1 MTADCEH
8 AQGRPVRRI
17 GRPAGLLAAV
27 VISSAVLVTA
37 GAAAAFGA
45 GPGAAG
51 FVQAGSVPAGSVP
64 AGTVPAG
71 TVPALPAGTRV
82 LGAEPRS
89 VRLHITLVLR
99 SRDAAAMARL
109 ARQVSAPSS
118 PRYRQFLR
126 PRQVQA
132 RFGSSPHAVSV
143 LGSWLRG
150 YGLTAGPATGD
161 RLLLPVSGSVAEME
175 KAFRT
180 PIRLVR
186 LPGGRIAYA
195 NSRPAVVPAS
205 AATWVTGIIGLDN
218 LVLPRPALA
227 GAAAAGPAATSP
239 PPASPSP
246 AGTATAPGAGRQSA
260 GIPRACHA
268 ARTTPAT
275 FTADQIARAYGFSAV
290 YHRGFLGRGSTVAL
304 FEEADYA
311 NSDIATYTRCYRIK
325 PVIRRVRVDGG
336 TTIKASGLAVEEET
350 SDIETVTGLAPRAR
364 ILVYEAPGGSLA
376 TMIDNYA
383 AIMQQDRAQ
392 VVSSSYGYCELALA
406 AGHLTVILAEAGIFA
421 DMAIQGQS
429 MLAAS
434 GDAGSEQCLPFLAS
448 LHRPAYQLAVGDPA
462 SQPYV
467 TGVGGTAII
476 RSGFPPAEKAWNQ
489 TGPHGNGSGFRAPFD
504 GRNGRPKGYPF
515 NAASDGGIS
524 GLWRMPRWQRG
535 FDTSGNGSGIPCG
548 ALRGGLCREVPDV
561 SALAAADSL
570 ATPGYAI
577 YGTAGV
583 FNGRGWQSIGGTSLA
598 SPLWAA
604 LLALADQQAPAD
616 RLGLVSPALY
626 RIDRADPPAFNDVTA
641 GDNNY
646 LSRAGSPSNDTCTY
660 RGTQHLPCYRATRGY
675 DMATGLG
682 SPRAGRLTADLARL
696 PR

>member
-1 MTADCEH
+1 MTAGCEH

-27 VISSAVLVTA
+27 AISSAVLVTA

-51 FVQAGSVPAGSVP
+51 FVRAAYVPVGYVQAGTA
-64 AGTVPAG
+64 
-71 TVPALPAGTRV
+71 PALPAGTRV
-82 LGAEPRS
+82 LGPEPRS

-109 ARQVSAPSS
+109 AQQVSAPSS

-143 LGSWLRG
+143 LGSWLRR

-161 RLLLPVSGSVAEME
+161 RLLLPAAGSVAELE

-180 PIRLVR
+180 PIRLVK
-186 LPGGRIAYA
+186 LPGGRVAYA
-195 NSRPAVVPAS
+195 NSRPAIVPAS

-227 GAAAAGPAATSP
+227 STA
-239 PPASPSP
+239 P
-246 AGTATAPGAGRQSA
+246 AGTAPAGAVAAPGAGRPSA

-275 FTADQIARAYGFSAV
+275 FTADEIARAYGFSAV
-290 YHRGFLGRGSTVAL
+290 YHRGFLGSGSTVAL

-311 NSDIATYTRCYRIK
+311 NYDIATYTRCYRIR

-364 ILVYEAPGGSLA
+364 ILVYEAPGNSLA

-392 VVSSSYGYCELALA
+392 VVSSSYGYCEQVLG

-429 MLAAS
+429 VLAAS
-434 GDAGSEQCLPFLAS
+434 GDAGSEQCLPFLAG
-448 LHRPAYQLAVGDPA
+448 LHRRAYQLAVGDPA

-476 RSGFPPAEKAWNQ
+476 RYGFPPTEKAWNQ
-489 TGPHGNGSGFRAPFD
+489 TGPHGDGSGFRAPFD
-504 GRNGRPKGYPF
+504 GRNGRPKGYPS

-604 LLALADQQAPAD
+604 LLALADQQARGH

-626 RIDRADPPAFNDVTA
+626 RIDRADPGAFNDVTA

-646 LSRAGSPSNDTCTY
+646 LARTGSPSNDTCTY

-696 PR
+696 PH

>member
-1 MTADCEH
+1 M
-8 AQGRPVRRI
+8 
-17 GRPAGLLAAV
+17 
-27 VISSAVLVTA
+27 
-37 GAAAAFGA
+37 
-45 GPGAAG
+45 
-51 FVQAGSVPAGSVP
+51 
-64 AGTVPAG
+64 
-71 TVPALPAGTRV
+71 
-82 LGAEPRS
+82 
-89 VRLHITLVLR
+89 
-99 SRDAAAMARL
+99 
-109 ARQVSAPSS
+109 
-118 PRYRQFLR
+118 
-126 PRQVQA
+126 
-132 RFGSSPHAVSV
+132 
-143 LGSWLRG
+143 
-150 YGLTAGPATGD
+150 
-161 RLLLPVSGSVAEME
+161 
-175 KAFRT
+175 
-180 PIRLVR
+180 R
-186 LPGGRIAYA
+186 LPGGRVAYA
-195 NSRPAVVPAS
+195 NSRPAVVPAG

-218 LVLPRPALA
+218 LVMPRPALA
-227 GAAAAGPAATSP
+227 R
-239 PPASPSP
+239 
-246 AGTATAPGAGRQSA
+246 TATASPATASVTGRPAALRQAARPNPGHPVTAAGAGRPVTATGAGRPSA

-275 FTADQIARAYGFSAV
+275 FTADEIARAYGFDAV

-311 NSDIATYTRCYRIK
+311 SSDIATYTRCYRIR

-448 LHRPAYQLAVGDPA
+448 LHRRAYRLAVGDPA

-467 TGVGGTAII
+467 TGVGGTAIV
-476 RSGFPPAEKAWNQ
+476 RYGFPPAEAAWNQ
-489 TGPHGNGSGFRAPFD
+489 TGPHGDGSGFRAPFD
-504 GRNGRPKGYPF
+504 GRNGRPKGYPR
-515 NAASDGGIS
+515 NSAGDGGIS
-524 GLWRMPRWQRG
+524 GLWRMPRWQVG
-535 FDTSGNGSGIPCG
+535 FDASGNSSGVPCG

-583 FNGRGWQSIGGTSLA
+583 FNGLGWQSIGGTSLA

-604 LLALADQQAPAD
+604 LLALADQQAPTH

-626 RIDRADPPAFNDVTA
+626 QIDRADPGTFNDVTA

-646 LSRAGSPSNDTCTY
+646 LARAGSPSNDTCTY
-660 RGTQHLPCYRATRGY
+660 RGLHHLPCYRATRGY

-682 SPRAGRLTADLARL
+682 SPRACRLTADLARL

>member
-1 MTADCEH
+1 
-8 AQGRPVRRI
+8 
-17 GRPAGLLAAV
+17 
-27 VISSAVLVTA
+27 
-37 GAAAAFGA
+37 
-45 GPGAAG
+45 
-51 FVQAGSVPAGSVP
+51 
-64 AGTVPAG
+64 
-71 TVPALPAGTRV
+71 
-82 LGAEPRS
+82 
-89 VRLHITLVLR
+89 
-99 SRDAAAMARL
+99 MARL

-118 PRYRQFLR
+118 PRYRHFLR

-132 RFGSSPHAVSV
+132 RFGSSTLAVS
-143 LGSWLRG
+143 LLRSWLRR
-150 YGLTAGPATGD
+150 YGLTAGAATGD
-161 RLLLPVSGSVAEME
+161 RLLLPASGSVADVE

-180 PIRLVR
+180 PIRLVQ

-195 NSRPAVVPAS
+195 NSRPAMVPAS
-205 AATWVTGIIGLDN
+205 VRDWVTGIVGLDN
-218 LVLPRPALA
+218 LVLARPAMTSHAHVA
-227 GAAAAGPAATSP
+227 GRPAAP
-239 PPASPSP
+239 RRAAHQNPGRPA
-246 AGTATAPGAGRQSA
+246 AAPGARRPSA
-260 GIPRACHA
+260 GIPRACRA
-268 ARTTPAT
+268 ARHTPAT
-275 FTADQIARAYGFSAV
+275 FTAGEIARAYGFSAV
-290 YHRGFLGRGSTVAL
+290 YHRGFLGGGSTVAL

-311 NSDIATYTRCYRIK
+311 SSDIATYTRCYGIR

-336 TTIKASGLAVEEET
+336 TTIKASGLALEEET
-350 SDIETVTGLAPRAR
+350 SDIETVAGLAPRAR
-364 ILVYEAPGGSLA
+364 ILVYEAPGNSLA

-383 AIMQQDRAQ
+383 AILAQDRAQ
-392 VVSSSYGYCELALA
+392 VVSSSYGYCEQALA
-406 AGHLTVILAEAGIFA
+406 AGHLTVIMAEAGIFA

-448 LHRPAYQLAVGDPA
+448 LHGRAYQLAVGDPA

-476 RSGFPPAEKAWNQ
+476 RYGFPPTETAWNQ
-489 TGPHGNGSGFRAPFD
+489 TGPHGDGSGFRAPFD
-504 GRNGRPKGYPF
+504 GRNGRPKGYPS

-535 FDTSGNGSGIPCG
+535 FDTSGDSSGVPCG
-548 ALRGGLCREVPDV
+548 ALRGGQCREVPDV
-561 SALAAADSL
+561 SALAAADSR

-583 FNGRGWQSIGGTSLA
+583 FRGRGWQSIGGTSLA

-604 LLALADQQAPAD
+604 LVALADQQAPRH
-616 RLGLVSPALY
+616 RLGLLSPALY
-626 RIDRADPPAFNDVTA
+626 RIDRADPGAFNDVTA

-660 RGTQHLPCYRATRGY
+660 RGTHHLPCYRATRGY

-696 PR
+696 PH